1 MGMSIYEAV
10 SADLVFLNFVVS
22 ALSNLDL
29 RQLLV
34 LFFIIY
40 HISVL
45 VRSSVSFFSV
55 LDIDIFLIKEGLDFS
70 IN

>member
-1 MGMSIYEAV
+1 MSIYEAV

-22 ALSNLDL
+22 ALSNLYL

>member
-22 ALSNLDL
+22 ALSNLYL